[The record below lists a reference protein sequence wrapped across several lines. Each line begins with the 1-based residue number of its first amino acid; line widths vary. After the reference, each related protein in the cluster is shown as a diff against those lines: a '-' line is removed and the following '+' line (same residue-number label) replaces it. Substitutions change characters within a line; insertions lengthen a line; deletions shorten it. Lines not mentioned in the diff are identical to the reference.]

1 MVPKVFYE
9 DYEKKFL
16 IIEDLGNNLIFNKV
30 NKNNLRK
37 IYKNSI
43 SNIIKI
49 QNINKKSIKKI
60 SIGRLFQRKFSIY

>member
-1 MVPKVFYE
+1 MKKVSY
-9 DYEKKFL
+9 YRRL
-16 IIEDLGNNLIFNKV
+16 RNNLIFNKV

-49 QNINKKSIKKI
+49 QNINKKSIKI